1 MGDVDMRTALL
12 FALAAISGTALAGST
27 VPPPSIPEPGV
38 LALLGIGAVV
48 GLIAARK
55 RK

>member
-1 MGDVDMRTALL
+1 MRSILFIALTTVCG
-12 FALAAISGTALAGST
+12 AALAGT
-27 VPPPSIPEPGV
+27 PIPSIPEPNV

-48 GLIAARK
+48 GLVAARK

>member
-1 MGDVDMRTALL
+1 MRVATVL
-12 FALAAISGTALAGST
+12 ALAAISGNALAGA
-27 VPPPSIPEPGV
+27 PAPPSIPEPGV

>member
-12 FALAAISGTALAGST
+12 FALAAISGTALGGST
-27 VPPPSIPEPGV
+27 APPSIPEPGV